1 MTGLHK
7 TPYVAPPFAEV
18 EVTVRGAMNDE
29 IYQKYLQRL
38 EAASDVAVS
47 AITYESDGL
56 KITGIEVLADVAA
69 GEKAPLI
76 IYNRGGNRD
85 FGGLSAAQ
93 IINLMSPMA
102 RALCGGVLAS
112 NYRGN
117 MGSEGRE
124 EFGGADVRDVL
135 RLIELGKQQPW
146 WDGKNIF
153 MLGWSRGGMMTYR
166 AIAEGAPLN
175 AAAIG
180 AGVADLFESSLM
192 RPEMEEKVYSQL
204 VPHYTPENREALLRE
219 RSALCWPEKITVP
232 LLLLHGDA
240 DTKVDVSHAR
250 RMEARLRAL
259 GREVKYIEFA
269 NGGHG
274 LVRENDTV
282 MREVAE
288 WFTKYR
294 V

>member
-1 MTGLHK
+1 MTFTK
-7 TPYVAPPFAEV
+7 TPYIIPPFAEV
-18 EVTVRGAMNDE
+18 EKTVRGAMNDE
-29 IYQKYLQRL
+29 IYQKYVARL
-38 EAASDVAVS
+38 EAATDVAVS
-47 AITYESDGL
+47 SITYLSDGL
-56 KITGIEVLADVAA
+56 KVTGLEVLPEFAA

-76 IYNRGGNRD
+76 VYNRGGNRD

-93 IINLMSPMA
+93 IINLLLPMA
-102 RALCGGVLAS
+102 RSLRGGVLAS

-124 EFGGADVRDVL
+124 EFGGADVNDVL
-135 RLIELGKQQPW
+135 RLIEIGQQQPW

-166 AIAEGAPLN
+166 AIAEGAPIT

-180 AGVADLFESSLM
+180 AGVADLFESSLA
-192 RPEMEEKVYSQL
+192 RPEMEEKVYAQL
-204 VPHYTPENREALLRE
+204 VPHYTPENRKALLRE

-240 DTKVDVSHAR
+240 DTKVGVVHAR
-250 RMEARLRAL
+250 RMHEALSAL
-259 GREVKYIEFA
+259 GRSVKYIEFP

-274 LVRENDTV
+274 LMRENETV
-282 MREVAE
+282 MCEVAA
-288 WFTKYR
+288 WFTAHR
-294 V
+294 T